1 MPFQQNKCG
10 SAKQKVK
17 KTMFFILLC
26 SHLSLSFHKI
36 RCGSAKQKVKKLC
49 FLFCFALTFHYLCR
63 QKDNQIVAAECAA
76 LGLGVVY
83 MLNM

>member
-10 SAKQKVK
+10 
-17 KTMFFILLC
+17 L
-26 SHLSLSFHKI
+26 
-36 RCGSAKQKVKKLC
+36 AKQKVKKLC

-76 LGLGVVY
+76 LGLGVVC

>member
-17 KTMFFILLC
+17 KTVFFILLC

-36 RCGSAKQKVKKLC
+36 RCGSAKQKVKKYV
-49 FLFCFALTFHYLCR
+49 FYFALLSPF
-63 QKDNQIVAAECAA
+63 IIFS
-76 LGLGVVY
+76 
-83 MLNM
+83 

>member
-26 SHLSLSFHKI
+26 SHLSLSFHKT

-76 LGLGVVY
+76 LGLGVVC

>member
-1 MPFQQNKCG
+1 
-10 SAKQKVK
+10 
-17 KTMFFILLC
+17 MFFILLC
-26 SHLSLSFHKI
+26 SHLSLSFHKT

-63 QKDNQIVAAECAA
+63 QKDNQIVAAECTA
-76 LGLGVVY
+76 LGLGVVC

>member
-1 MPFQQNKCG
+1 MSFQQNK
-10 SAKQKVK
+10 
-17 KTMFFILLC
+17 
-26 SHLSLSFHKI
+26 
-36 RCGSAKQKVKKLC
+36 CGSAKQKVKKLC
-49 FLFCFALTFHYLCR
+49 FLFCFALTFHYLCQ